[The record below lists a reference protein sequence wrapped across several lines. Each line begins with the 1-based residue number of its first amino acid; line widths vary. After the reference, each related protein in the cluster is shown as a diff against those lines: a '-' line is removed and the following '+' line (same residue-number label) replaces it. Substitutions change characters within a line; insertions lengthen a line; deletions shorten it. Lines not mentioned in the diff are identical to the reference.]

1 MKLSLELTYKT
12 PREWAV
18 NAIKDMD
25 SLLQDHADNER
36 KVSAMAMGIIAKCPD
51 KVEWIPELIE
61 TAMEE
66 LEHFQGVYKF
76 MHERGVQL
84 PQKMAEDKY
93 MKQLF
98 KSIRSSVNERLLDR
112 MLLASIV
119 EMRGM
124 ERFKLISEV
133 LEDQE
138 LKTFYRD
145 IWISEAKHG
154 TLFVKLALMYWSEKE
169 VYERLEVLN
178 KIEGEICEGLEWRSA
193 IH

>member
-1 MKLSLELTYKT
+1 MQLSIELLYKT
-12 PREWAV
+12 PREWAE

-36 KVSAMAMGIIAKCPD
+36 KVSAMALGIVAKCPD
-51 KVEWIPELIE
+51 KTEWIPSLIE
-61 TAMEE
+61 TAIEE

-76 MHERGVQL
+76 MNERGVQL

-98 KSIRSSVNERLLDR
+98 KSLRSSVNERLLDR
-112 MLLASIV
+112 MLVASIV

-133 LEDQE
+133 LEDKE
-138 LKTFYRD
+138 LKLFYRD

-169 VYERLEVLN
+169 VYGRLKELN
-178 KIEGEICEGLEWRSA
+178 EIEGKICEALEWRSA